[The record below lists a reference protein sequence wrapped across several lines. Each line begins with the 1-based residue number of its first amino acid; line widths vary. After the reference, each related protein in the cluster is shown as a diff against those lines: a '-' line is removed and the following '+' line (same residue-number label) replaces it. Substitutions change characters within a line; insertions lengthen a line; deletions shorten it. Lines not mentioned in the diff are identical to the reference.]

1 MNIDLSYEY
10 TNWSHEYVLGQ
21 AIGASIDIF
30 RLAYFPSYAHVG
42 SLPCAL
48 HGGEPVCH
56 QNNANRQNRQLYDL
70 YTQQLQCK
78 NKTVKHLNVL
88 IKNLQ

>member
-42 SLPCAL
+42 SLPCVL
-48 HGGEPVCH
+48 GESLSVIKIMQTDKIDNFTICTH
-56 QNNANRQNRQLYDL
+56 SNYNAKQNCK
-70 YTQQLQCK
+70 TSQCA
-78 NKTVKHLNVL
+78 H
-88 IKNLQ
+88 